1 MTKEDD
7 FYCVLVAGDFALL
20 DGKERG
26 KLIHVSKINA
36 MIVLDEYDYYDNEY
50 IKDYLSLEP
59 NNRLYPTTTQFS
71 NDVQSHTGGSG
82 SSGA

>member
-1 MTKEDD
+1 MTKKDD

-36 MIVLDEYDYYDNEY
+36 MIVLDEYDYSDNEAY
-50 IKDYLSLEP
+50 PYHNVNPS
-59 NNRLYPTTTQFS
+59 RLTAC
-71 NDVQSHTGGSG
+71 D
-82 SSGA
+82 